1 MLSNMLEIAGCT
13 IIHAEVDADA
23 MIVDAAIE
31 SAKPI
36 NTVLVGDGNRFTG
49 TAMSPCGYQLK

>member
-13 IIHAEVDADA
+13 IIHADA